1 MTAAMTPIPE
11 TANALAAFV
20 AVSANADAA
29 RVFGFEWLSGGAIQE
44 NWAVTVEIAGGP
56 MSGRHEAALRTDA
69 PSSVAASRGRAEEFL
84 LLKVAFASGASVPE
98 PLWLDAAGT
107 VAGRPLFLM
116 RRISGTAAGHRLV
129 RAGRDDEARRTLV
142 RSLGAELARIH
153 AIRPPR
159 PDLEFL
165 GVPPRDPAAAAI
177 AMLRG
182 YLDALPRAYPAL
194 EWGLRRLETT
204 APSPAPEDVVL
215 VHRDYR
221 VGNIMIDGDRVT
233 GVLDWEFA
241 GWGDRHEDL
250 GWFTAR
256 CWRFGRDEFEAGGLG
271 AAEDFFAGYEE
282 TSGRAVD
289 RERVRYWQAMAHAR
303 WAAIAAGQGDRFVS
317 GGERTLELAL
327 TAHMVPELEL
337 ELLRQ
342 TGPKTHAR

>member
-1 MTAAMTPIPE
+1 MTAATKPIPE
-11 TANALAAFV
+11 TADALAAFV
-20 AVSANADAA
+20 AVNADADAA

-56 MSGRHEAALRTDA
+56 MNGRHEVALRTDA
-69 PSSVAASRGRAEEFL
+69 PSGVAASRGRAEEFR
-84 LLKVAFASGASVPE
+84 LLKAAFAAGVSVPE
-98 PLWLDAAGT
+98 PLWLDAAGA

-116 RRISGTAAGHRLV
+116 RRLAGTAAGHKLV
-129 RAGRDDEARRTLV
+129 RAERDPAARRALV
-142 RSLGAELARIH
+142 RNLGAELARIH

-159 PDLEFL
+159 ADLEFL
-165 GVPPRDPAAAAI
+165 GPPPRDPAVAAV

-194 EWGLRRLETT
+194 EWGLRQLERT
-204 APSPAPEDVVL
+204 APSPEDVVL
-215 VHRDYR
+215 AHRDYR
-221 VGNIMIDGDRVT
+221 VGNVMIDGDKAT

-256 CWRFGRDEFEAGGLG
+256 CWRFGRDDREAGGLG

-282 TSGRAVD
+282 ASGRAVD
-289 RERVRYWQAMAHAR
+289 RTRVRYWQAMAHAR

>member
-1 MTAAMTPIPE
+1 MTAAKTSIPE
-11 TANALAAFV
+11 TADALAAFI
-20 AVSANADAA
+20 AVSANAVAA

-44 NWAVTVEIAGGP
+44 NWAITVEIAGGP
-56 MSGRHEAALRTDA
+56 MNGRHDVALRTDA

-84 LLKVAFASGASVPE
+84 LLKVAFAAGASVPE
-98 PLWLDAAGT
+98 PLWLDAAGA

-116 RRISGTAAGHRLV
+116 RRLSGTAAGHKLV
-129 RAGRDDEARRTLV
+129 RAERDTEARRALV
-142 RSLGAELARIH
+142 RGLGAELARIH

-159 PDLEFL
+159 AGMEFL
-165 GVPPRDPAAAAI
+165 GVPPRDPANAAVA
-177 AMLRG
+177 ALRG

-204 APSPAPEDVVL
+204 PPPHAPEDVAL

-282 TSGRAVD
+282 VLGRAVD
-289 RERVRYWQAMAHAR
+289 RDRVHYWQAMAHAR